1 MTLCQYLASIIL
13 LLYIGFFLHLSVK
26 KVIQSNQSRFYDIFQ
41 ICRSWPRRGKGDYGG
56 DSEVDIRF
64 FAKLAK

>member
-1 MTLCQYLASIIL
+1 MPIFSFYYFIVI
-13 LLYIGFFLHLSVK
+13 YRFFLHLSVK